1 MALCFLFCISLFL
14 QRLFGKKPDKHRM
27 QWNYIPTTVFTPTEY
42 GCIGLSEE
50 EAIKQHGEDNIEV
63 YHSYFTRLEHT
74 VPHRPENK
82 GYCKLVCNKEDKMR
96 VLGFH
101 VLGDNAAEITQGYAL
116 GMKLGATFS
125 DFEHLVGIHSSSAE
139 ELTTLNITKRSGK
152 SPLKTGC

>member
-1 MALCFLFCISLFL
+1 M
-14 QRLFGKKPDKHRM
+14 
-27 QWNYIPTTVFTPTEY
+27 
-42 GCIGLSEE
+42 
-50 EAIKQHGEDNIEV
+50 
-63 YHSYFTRLEHT
+63 
-74 VPHRPENK
+74 PHRPENK